1 MKIKFPENQL
11 LASLPPKV
19 ELAIFLIKEELKN
32 VKFINDLQATGTDA
46 SIGLLDLSPLISAI
60 IGFKNNLT
68 DEFREWYFDRQTE
81 LVASTDV
88 QNDKELLEQ
97 AFNFYV
103 DLVVK
108 SHEWDIECKP

>member
-32 VKFINDLQATGTDA
+32 VKFINDLQAAGTDA

-60 IGFKNNLT
+60 VGFKGNQS
-68 DEFREWYFDRQTE
+68 DEFNEWYFDRQTR
-81 LVASTDV
+81 LASYFDFE
-88 QNDKELLEQ
+88 NEKELLEQ

-103 DLVVK
+103 DLEVK
-108 SHEWDIECKP
+108 KRESLQNG

>member
-19 ELAIFLIKEELKN
+19 ELAIFLIKAELKS
-32 VKFINDLQATGTDA
+32 VKFTNDLHKEGTDA
-46 SIGLLDLSPLISAI
+46 SAGILDLSPLTSAI
-60 IGFKNNLT
+60 VGFKNNLT

-88 QNDKELLEQ
+88 QNDKELLKQ

-103 DLVVK
+103 DLEVK
-108 SHEWDIECKP
+108 KRESVIEGII